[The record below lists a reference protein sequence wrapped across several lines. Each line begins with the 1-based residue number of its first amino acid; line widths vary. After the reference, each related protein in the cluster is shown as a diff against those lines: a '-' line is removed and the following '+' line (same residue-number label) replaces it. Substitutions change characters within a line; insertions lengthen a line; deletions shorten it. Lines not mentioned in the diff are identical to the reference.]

1 MKNNNFDGDVS
12 VGRNLATGGDA
23 NIQGS
28 ATIGHNLKV
37 KGWLEADNIK
47 DTCKGM
53 FETVEKLRLAYP
65 LPKDGW
71 WALVGDSLP
80 AKIYLAEAGEWNA
93 SGGTTGLPTLDSQQL
108 EEILGNFPAMQEDI
122 SNNKKA
128 IDQTKESLSAL
139 QQQHTLDKS
148 ALDATIA
155 TEQAE
160 RSQTDLNL
168 QKAIDAEVQ
177 SRTSE
182 DNAIKQKLAT
192 ETLNRQAGDNS
203 LDGKITAETTART
216 DADTALGKRID
227 NLSTAMDNGDQ
238 ELHEALRDEEH
249 NRQSADTKLG
259 ERITTLENVGAK
271 KLVKRLSAN
280 YVSNGDLN
288 NPENNL
294 ELISTLVDNKGAETT
309 EKITIPSATNN
320 NDGIMSKE
328 KARFLSSL
336 AGLQLFGA
344 SDGYSNEPVAT
355 NDTVTLNFPLMEVN
369 NQGDYSQSDTGT
381 DYVLKAATATEA
393 GLMSSDDKN
402 KLDAMENKIITRVLS
417 IEETIRQDFGDAD
430 TGLGN
435 RITTETTARTEA
447 DTAINAEIAT
457 VKDSV
462 VGKKSK
468 TWNGFAEVFNNID
481 ENKATADCAHAEGHQ
496 TTASEQAAHAEGKKT
511 VASSPYAHAEGDQTQ
526 ATASSSH
533 SEGYGTR
540 ASGYAS
546 HAEGGSTVAS
556 GNFTHAGGEH
566 TKATNYAEQ
575 AIGYYNKSTYVE
587 NKGQWKGDSESTL
600 FSVGNGTSESDRK
613 NALEIK
619 QDGTVLVQKPGTKQ
633 TVKVYDGLMTA
644 EEKATLDAL
653 PTRLTTEQTAR
664 VQADKTLQTN
674 IDALKATA
682 TADANGLM
690 SKEDKVKF
698 DEMKTITPYAEDLQ
712 SYGIEIPKPSVATS
726 KVRRIGNM
734 EMHRTLPIQSKMRGC
749 LLDDDGNVVEYL
761 PDNDWT
767 TAVRDGSKGQVMVEL
782 PEHWER
788 FYINEQGLQCVRIS
802 ELNLPGYFFVPK
814 MFISAYNAS
823 LQRSTNRLCSVVNK
837 DVDYRGGNNF
847 AEYDGQYNS
856 LLGMPV
862 TAVSRG
868 KFREYARNRNAG
880 KTTEWNCYLYEA
892 YRILTWFYI
901 IEYADRNVQ
910 QAFNAE
916 KTTEGFAQG
925 GLGEAIAIGYSD
937 WGTYNKY
944 NPFIPCGYTDE
955 FGNRSGAKQLTISDN
970 ADFTHTR
977 WVPRYR
983 GVESFFADLWLWCDG
998 VNIKV
1003 SPTVENGGDNTSK
1016 VYVCKD
1022 KSKFNETNYDGYEYL
1037 CDEAREAGIVT
1048 DIHFGKRGD
1057 IIATVVGGKSYA
1069 DNYCDCHY
1077 VNTENKEE
1085 ALRGLLLGGNVY
1097 YGAAAG
1103 LALSY
1108 SRYTPAFASANV
1120 GSRLCFSPAS
1130 ANHDTNPI

>member
-93 SGGTTGLPTLDSQQL
+93 SGGTSGLPTLDSQQL

-309 EKITIPSATNN
+309 EKITIPSATIN

-336 AGLQLFGA
+336 AGLHLFGA

-369 NQGDYSQSDTGT
+369 YQGDYSQSDTGT

-457 VKDSV
+457 VRDSV

-575 AIGYYNKSTYVE
+575 AIGYYNKSTYV
-587 NKGQWKGDSESTL
+587 NNGQWKGDSESTL

-644 EEKATLDAL
+644 EEKASLEQL
-653 PTRLTTEQTAR
+653 PTQLTAEQTAR

-690 SKEDKVKF
+690 SKEDKAKF

-837 DVDYRGGNNF
+837 DVDYRGGNNL

-868 KFREYARNRNAG
+868 KFRDYARNRNAG

-916 KTTEGFAQG
+916 KTPEGFAQG

-1069 DNYCDCHY
+1069 DNYCDYHY

-1085 ALRGLLLGGNVY
+1085 ALRGLLLGGYVAS
-1097 YGAAAG
+1097 GAAAG
-1103 LALSY
+1103 LAISDSGY
-1108 SRYTPAFASANV
+1108 APAFASATL

>member
-1 MKNNNFDGDVS
+1 MKAKTRLQDVYNKDAYVPFSIDGLQGAILLDELVNDPQLKEWYDAILTN
-12 VGRNLATGGDA
+12 GGMIQNLRGE
-23 NIQGS
+23 Q
-28 ATIGHNLKV
+28 L
-37 KGWLEADNIK
+37 AD
-47 DTCKGM
+47 DSY
-53 FETVEKLRLAYP
+53 KLVVTTL
-65 LPKDGW
+65 
-71 WALVGDSLP
+71 
-80 AKIYLAEAGEWNA
+80 NTT
-93 SGGTTGLPTLDSQQL
+93 GTTSEKEFIIGKATADALLL
-108 EEILGNFPAMQEDI
+108 E
-122 SNNKKA
+122 
-128 IDQTKESLSAL
+128 
-139 QQQHTLDKS
+139 
-148 ALDATIA
+148 
-155 TEQAE
+155 
-160 RSQTDLNL
+160 
-168 QKAIDAEVQ
+168 
-177 SRTSE
+177 
-182 DNAIKQKLAT
+182 T
-192 ETLNRQAGDNS
+192 ETREQ
-203 LDGKITAETTART
+203 
-216 DADTALGKRID
+216 ADTAL
-227 NLSTAMDNGDQ
+227 
-238 ELHEALRDEEH
+238 EA
-249 NRQSADTKLG
+249 
-259 ERITTLENVGAK
+259 
-271 KLVKRLSAN
+271 
-280 YVSNGDLN
+280 
-288 NPENNL
+288 
-294 ELISTLVDNKGAETT
+294 
-309 EKITIPSATNN
+309 KITE
-320 NDGIMSKE
+320 E
-328 KARFLSSL
+328 K
-336 AGLQLFGA
+336 
-344 SDGYSNEPVAT
+344 N
-355 NDTVTLNFPLMEVN
+355 
-369 NQGDYSQSDTGT
+369 
-381 DYVLKAATATEA
+381 
-393 GLMSSDDKN
+393 
-402 KLDAMENKIITRVLS
+402 
-417 IEETIRQDFGDAD
+417 
-430 TGLGN
+430 
-435 RITTETTARTEA
+435 ARTEA

-556 GNFTHAGGEH
+556 GSFTHAGGEH

-575 AIGYYNKSTYVE
+575 AIGYYNKSTYV
-587 NKGQWKGDSESTL
+587 NNGQWKGDSESTL

-644 EEKATLDAL
+644 EEKASLEQL
-653 PTRLTTEQTAR
+653 PTQLTAEQTAR
-664 VQADKTLQTN
+664 EQADKTLQTN

-690 SKEDKVKF
+690 SKEDKAKF

-837 DVDYRGGNNF
+837 DVDYRGGNNL

-916 KTTEGFAQG
+916 KTPEGFAQG
-925 GLGEAIAIGYSD
+925 GLGEAIAIDYSD

-1022 KSKFNETNYDGYEYL
+1022 KSKLNETNYDGYEYL

-1069 DNYCDCHY
+1069 DNYCDYHY

-1085 ALRGLLLGGNVY
+1085 ALRGLLLGGSVNF
-1097 YGAAAG
+1097 GAPAG
-1103 LALSY
+1103 LAISH
-1108 SRYTPAFASANV
+1108 SGNSPAVASSGL

>member
-402 KLDAMENKIITRVLS
+402 KLDAMEDKIITRVLS

-533 SEGYGTR
+533 SEGYGTI

-600 FSVGNGTSESDRK
+600 FSIGNGTSESDRK
-613 NALEIK
+613 NALEVK

-644 EEKATLDAL
+644 EEKASLEQL
-653 PTRLTTEQTAR
+653 PTQLTAEQTAR

-690 SKEDKVKF
+690 SKEDKAKLDTKVATKEDIAKERTAREEADKVLTANLAKEVTDRTNAVNAEATARVQADTAINGEIQGIKDKGSLFDLFKAAGATLNSDGKTWSMNGITDLTTQDMVKAF
-698 DEMKTITPYAEDLQ
+698 VFSYPLSFLISWSSAIHGTNIRTNFPLISRHNFYYWVDADSCFLANNQLEVVNLDMRGWRAKLKITSSMFMNCKKLRVVKNIDLQNNTTMNKMFQGCNSLENIDIINLNGSLDLKDSPLLSKESIVHLINHASPSSPITITLHPTAYAMATADP
-712 SYGIEIPKPSVATS
+712 EIQAELEKQPNISLAEGEP
-726 KVRRIGNM
+726 
-734 EMHRTLPIQSKMRGC
+734 
-749 LLDDDGNVVEYL
+749 
-761 PDNDWT
+761 
-767 TAVRDGSKGQVMVEL
+767 TA
-782 PEHWER
+782 
-788 FYINEQGLQCVRIS
+788 
-802 ELNLPGYFFVPK
+802 
-814 MFISAYNAS
+814 
-823 LQRSTNRLCSVVNK
+823 
-837 DVDYRGGNNF
+837 
-847 AEYDGQYNS
+847 
-856 LLGMPV
+856 
-862 TAVSRG
+862 
-868 KFREYARNRNAG
+868 
-880 KTTEWNCYLYEA
+880 
-892 YRILTWFYI
+892 
-901 IEYADRNVQ
+901 
-910 QAFNAE
+910 
-916 KTTEGFAQG
+916 
-925 GLGEAIAIGYSD
+925 
-937 WGTYNKY
+937 
-944 NPFIPCGYTDE
+944 
-955 FGNRSGAKQLTISDN
+955 
-970 ADFTHTR
+970 
-977 WVPRYR
+977 
-983 GVESFFADLWLWCDG
+983 
-998 VNIKV
+998 
-1003 SPTVENGGDNTSK
+1003 
-1016 VYVCKD
+1016 
-1022 KSKFNETNYDGYEYL
+1022 
-1037 CDEAREAGIVT
+1037 
-1048 DIHFGKRGD
+1048 
-1057 IIATVVGGKSYA
+1057 
-1069 DNYCDCHY
+1069 
-1077 VNTENKEE
+1077 
-1085 ALRGLLLGGNVY
+1085 
-1097 YGAAAG
+1097 
-1103 LALSY
+1103 
-1108 SRYTPAFASANV
+1108 
-1120 GSRLCFSPAS
+1120 
-1130 ANHDTNPI
+1130 

>member
-1 MKNNNFDGDVS
+1 MKNNNLDGDVS

-80 AKIYLAEAGEWNA
+80 AKIYLSEAGEWNA
-93 SGGTTGLPTLDSQQL
+93 SGGTSGLPTLDSQQL

-128 IDQTKESLSAL
+128 IDQTKENLSAL

-168 QKAIDAEVQ
+168 QEAIDAEVQ

-182 DNAIKQKLAT
+182 DNAIKQELAT
-192 ETLNRQAGDNS
+192 ETVNRQAGDNS

-216 DADTALGKRID
+216 DADTALGERID

-249 NRQSADTKLG
+249 NRQSADTKLR
-259 ERITTLENVGAK
+259 ERITTLENVGAGK
-271 KLVKRLSAN
+271 VVKRLSAN
-280 YVSNGDLN
+280 YVSNGDLI
-288 NPENNL
+288 NPENDL

-393 GLMSSDDKN
+393 GLMSTDDKN
-402 KLDAMENKIITRVLS
+402 KLDAMEDKIITRVLS

-430 TGLGN
+430 TELDN
-435 RITTETTARTEA
+435 RINEETTVRTEA
-447 DTAINAEIAT
+447 DTAINAEIAK

-468 TWNGFAEVFNNID
+468 TWNGYAEVFNNIN
-481 ENKATADCAHAEGHQ
+481 ENRATADCAHAEGTK
-496 TTASEQAAHAEGKKT
+496 TTASEQAAHAEGKLT
-511 VASSPYAHAEGDQTQ
+511 VASSPYAHAEGDQTR

-533 SEGYGTR
+533 SEGFGTR

-566 TKATNYAEQ
+566 TKAANYAEQ
-575 AIGYYNKSTYVE
+575 AIGYYNKSTYV
-587 NKGQWKGDSESTL
+587 NNNGQWKGDSESTL

-613 NALEIK
+613 NALEVK
-619 QDGTVLVQKPGTKQ
+619 QDGTVLVQKPGTKEMA
-633 TVKVYDGLMTA
+633 KVYDGLMTA
-644 EEKATLDAL
+644 EEKASLEEL
-653 PTRLTTEQTAR
+653 PTRLTTEQIAR
-664 VQADKTLQTN
+664 EQADTAINGEIQGIKDKGTLHDLFLASGATYNQDTKMYQLNGLELTTNEMVMCYIVSANIWQADNYANICNSTKLKTTIKAFALKNFNKNINANNMFAYSSIVVADLWYINRNHRCLISDGTEMFKRCSYLSSVHGLNAKNCKTFIYAFSGCSKLKDIDIINLEIN
-674 IDALKATA
+674 IDFTDSPLLSKESIVHLISNATPSSPITITLHPTAYTMA
-682 TADANGLM
+682 TADP
-690 SKEDKVKF
+690 E
-698 DEMKTITPYAEDLQ
+698 IQAELKKQ
-712 SYGIEIPKPSVATS
+712 PNISLAEGEPSA
-726 KVRRIGNM
+726 
-734 EMHRTLPIQSKMRGC
+734 
-749 LLDDDGNVVEYL
+749 
-761 PDNDWT
+761 
-767 TAVRDGSKGQVMVEL
+767 
-782 PEHWER
+782 
-788 FYINEQGLQCVRIS
+788 
-802 ELNLPGYFFVPK
+802 
-814 MFISAYNAS
+814 
-823 LQRSTNRLCSVVNK
+823 
-837 DVDYRGGNNF
+837 
-847 AEYDGQYNS
+847 
-856 LLGMPV
+856 
-862 TAVSRG
+862 
-868 KFREYARNRNAG
+868 
-880 KTTEWNCYLYEA
+880 
-892 YRILTWFYI
+892 
-901 IEYADRNVQ
+901 
-910 QAFNAE
+910 
-916 KTTEGFAQG
+916 
-925 GLGEAIAIGYSD
+925 
-937 WGTYNKY
+937 
-944 NPFIPCGYTDE
+944 
-955 FGNRSGAKQLTISDN
+955 
-970 ADFTHTR
+970 
-977 WVPRYR
+977 
-983 GVESFFADLWLWCDG
+983 
-998 VNIKV
+998 
-1003 SPTVENGGDNTSK
+1003 
-1016 VYVCKD
+1016 
-1022 KSKFNETNYDGYEYL
+1022 
-1037 CDEAREAGIVT
+1037 
-1048 DIHFGKRGD
+1048 
-1057 IIATVVGGKSYA
+1057 
-1069 DNYCDCHY
+1069 
-1077 VNTENKEE
+1077 
-1085 ALRGLLLGGNVY
+1085 
-1097 YGAAAG
+1097 
-1103 LALSY
+1103 
-1108 SRYTPAFASANV
+1108 
-1120 GSRLCFSPAS
+1120 
-1130 ANHDTNPI
+1130 

>member
-1 MKNNNFDGDVS
+1 MKAKTRLQDVYNKDAYVPFSIDGLQGAILLDELVNDPQLKEWYDAILTN
-12 VGRNLATGGDA
+12 GGMIQNLRGE
-23 NIQGS
+23 Q
-28 ATIGHNLKV
+28 L
-37 KGWLEADNIK
+37 AD
-47 DTCKGM
+47 DSY
-53 FETVEKLRLAYP
+53 KLVVTTL
-65 LPKDGW
+65 
-71 WALVGDSLP
+71 
-80 AKIYLAEAGEWNA
+80 NTT
-93 SGGTTGLPTLDSQQL
+93 GTTSEKEFIIGKATADALLL
-108 EEILGNFPAMQEDI
+108 E
-122 SNNKKA
+122 
-128 IDQTKESLSAL
+128 
-139 QQQHTLDKS
+139 
-148 ALDATIA
+148 
-155 TEQAE
+155 
-160 RSQTDLNL
+160 
-168 QKAIDAEVQ
+168 
-177 SRTSE
+177 
-182 DNAIKQKLAT
+182 T
-192 ETLNRQAGDNS
+192 ETREQ
-203 LDGKITAETTART
+203 
-216 DADTALGKRID
+216 ADTAL
-227 NLSTAMDNGDQ
+227 
-238 ELHEALRDEEH
+238 EA
-249 NRQSADTKLG
+249 
-259 ERITTLENVGAK
+259 
-271 KLVKRLSAN
+271 
-280 YVSNGDLN
+280 
-288 NPENNL
+288 
-294 ELISTLVDNKGAETT
+294 
-309 EKITIPSATNN
+309 KITE
-320 NDGIMSKE
+320 E
-328 KARFLSSL
+328 K
-336 AGLQLFGA
+336 
-344 SDGYSNEPVAT
+344 N
-355 NDTVTLNFPLMEVN
+355 
-369 NQGDYSQSDTGT
+369 
-381 DYVLKAATATEA
+381 
-393 GLMSSDDKN
+393 
-402 KLDAMENKIITRVLS
+402 
-417 IEETIRQDFGDAD
+417 
-430 TGLGN
+430 
-435 RITTETTARTEA
+435 ARTEA

-556 GNFTHAGGEH
+556 GSFTHAGGEH

-575 AIGYYNKSTYVE
+575 AIGYYNKSTYV
-587 NKGQWKGDSESTL
+587 NNGQWKGDSESTL

-644 EEKATLDAL
+644 EEKASLEQL
-653 PTRLTTEQTAR
+653 PTQLTAEQTAR
-664 VQADKTLQTN
+664 EQADKTLQTN

-690 SKEDKVKF
+690 SKEDKAKF

-837 DVDYRGGNNF
+837 DVDYRGGNNL

-916 KTTEGFAQG
+916 KTPEGFAQG
-925 GLGEAIAIGYSD
+925 GLGEAIAIDYSD

-1022 KSKFNETNYDGYEYL
+1022 KSKLNETNYDGYEYL

-1069 DNYCDCHY
+1069 DNYCDYHY

-1085 ALRGLLLGGNVY
+1085 ALRGLLLGGDVAN
-1097 YGAAAG
+1097 GAPAG

-1108 SRYTPAFASANV
+1108 SRHSPAVASTFI

>member
-1 MKNNNFDGDVS
+1 MKAKTRLQDVYNKDAYVPFSIDGLQGAILLDELVNDPQLKEWYDAILTN
-12 VGRNLATGGDA
+12 GGMIQNLRGE
-23 NIQGS
+23 Q
-28 ATIGHNLKV
+28 L
-37 KGWLEADNIK
+37 AD
-47 DTCKGM
+47 DSY
-53 FETVEKLRLAYP
+53 KLVVTTL
-65 LPKDGW
+65 
-71 WALVGDSLP
+71 
-80 AKIYLAEAGEWNA
+80 NTT
-93 SGGTTGLPTLDSQQL
+93 GTTSEKEFIIGKATADALLL
-108 EEILGNFPAMQEDI
+108 E
-122 SNNKKA
+122 
-128 IDQTKESLSAL
+128 
-139 QQQHTLDKS
+139 
-148 ALDATIA
+148 
-155 TEQAE
+155 
-160 RSQTDLNL
+160 
-168 QKAIDAEVQ
+168 
-177 SRTSE
+177 
-182 DNAIKQKLAT
+182 T
-192 ETLNRQAGDNS
+192 ETREQ
-203 LDGKITAETTART
+203 
-216 DADTALGKRID
+216 ADTAL
-227 NLSTAMDNGDQ
+227 
-238 ELHEALRDEEH
+238 EA
-249 NRQSADTKLG
+249 
-259 ERITTLENVGAK
+259 
-271 KLVKRLSAN
+271 
-280 YVSNGDLN
+280 
-288 NPENNL
+288 
-294 ELISTLVDNKGAETT
+294 
-309 EKITIPSATNN
+309 KITE
-320 NDGIMSKE
+320 E
-328 KARFLSSL
+328 K
-336 AGLQLFGA
+336 
-344 SDGYSNEPVAT
+344 N
-355 NDTVTLNFPLMEVN
+355 
-369 NQGDYSQSDTGT
+369 
-381 DYVLKAATATEA
+381 
-393 GLMSSDDKN
+393 
-402 KLDAMENKIITRVLS
+402 
-417 IEETIRQDFGDAD
+417 
-430 TGLGN
+430 
-435 RITTETTARTEA
+435 ARTEA

-556 GNFTHAGGEH
+556 GSFTHAGGEH

-575 AIGYYNKSTYVE
+575 AIGYYNKSTYV
-587 NKGQWKGDSESTL
+587 NNGQWKGDSESTL

-644 EEKATLDAL
+644 EEKASLEQL
-653 PTRLTTEQTAR
+653 PTQLTAEQTAR
-664 VQADKTLQTN
+664 EQADKTLQTN

-690 SKEDKVKF
+690 SKEDKAKF

-837 DVDYRGGNNF
+837 DVDYRGGNNL

-916 KTTEGFAQG
+916 KTPEGFAQG
-925 GLGEAIAIGYSD
+925 GLGEAIAIDYSD

-1022 KSKFNETNYDGYEYL
+1022 KSKLNETNYDGYEYL

-1069 DNYCDCHY
+1069 DNYCDYHY

-1085 ALRGLLLGGNVY
+1085 ALRGLLLGGSVN
-1097 YGAAAG
+1097 YGSAAG

-1108 SRYTPAFASANV
+1108 SGNSPAVASSLV

>member
-93 SGGTTGLPTLDSQQL
+93 SGGTSGLPALDSQQL

-192 ETLNRQAGDNS
+192 ETLNRQTGDNS

-556 GNFTHAGGEH
+556 GSFTHAGGEH

-613 NALEIK
+613 NALEVK

-644 EEKATLDAL
+644 EEKASLEQL
-653 PTRLTTEQTAR
+653 PTQLTAEQTAR
-664 VQADKTLQTN
+664 EQADKTLQTN

-690 SKEDKVKF
+690 SKEDKAKF

-837 DVDYRGGNNF
+837 DVDYRGGNNL

-916 KTTEGFAQG
+916 KTPEGFAQG
-925 GLGEAIAIGYSD
+925 GLGEAIAIDYSD

-1069 DNYCDCHY
+1069 DNYCDYHY
-1077 VNTENKEE
+1077 VNTENEEE
-1085 ALRGLLLGGNVY
+1085 ALRGLLLGGLVY
-1097 YGAAAG
+1097 SGAAAG
-1103 LALSY
+1103 LAFSD
-1108 SRYTPAFASANV
+1108 SGNAPAFASSYF

>member
-53 FETVEKLRLAYP
+53 FEAVEKLRLAYP

-93 SGGTTGLPTLDSQQL
+93 SGGTSGLPTLDSQQL

-128 IDQTKESLSAL
+128 IDQTKENLSAL

-168 QKAIDAEVQ
+168 QEAIDAEVQ

-192 ETLNRQAGDNS
+192 EIQNRQAGDNS

-216 DADTALGKRID
+216 DADTALGERID

-259 ERITTLENVGAK
+259 ERITTLENVGAGK
-271 KLVKRLSAN
+271 VVKRLSAN

-402 KLDAMENKIITRVLS
+402 KLDAMEDKIITRVLS

-468 TWNGFAEVFNNID
+468 TWNGFAEVFNNIN
-481 ENKATADCAHAEGHQ
+481 ENKATADCAHAEGIQ
-496 TTASEQAAHAEGKKT
+496 TTASEQAAHAEGKLT
-511 VASSPYAHAEGDQTQ
+511 VASKPYAHAEGDQTQ
-526 ATASSSH
+526 ATSSSSH
-533 SEGYGTR
+533 SEGFGTR

-575 AIGYYNKSTYVE
+575 AIGYYNKSTYV
-587 NKGQWKGDSESTL
+587 NNNGQWKGDSESTL

-613 NALEIK
+613 NALEVK
-619 QDGTVLVQKPGTKQ
+619 QDGTVLVQKPGTKEM
-633 TVKVYDGLMTA
+633 VKVQDGLMSSTDRA
-644 EEKATLDAL
+644 KLNSLGSSTSIIPARVDTYKSLRVLSNKIL
-653 PTRLTTEQTAR
+653 PTDSVVLYRKIRARRHSNMFPSHSFGIHKWNVKRWVKLDTITNYPGNSQVDQISPITEYISHGGGIGENHIKIKIKIYEETFDFLQFIERYFAYTEQVDGSQIKCHIRNGNQPKVFTLPDEKGKQIKTKSFLWGIQLYREENPITEILPFR
-664 VQADKTLQTN
+664 V
-674 IDALKATA
+674 
-682 TADANGLM
+682 
-690 SKEDKVKF
+690 E
-698 DEMKTITPYAEDLQ
+698 ITVQ
-712 SYGIEIPKPSVATS
+712 
-726 KVRRIGNM
+726 RRI
-734 EMHRTLPIQSKMRGC
+734 
-749 LLDDDGNVVEYL
+749 
-761 PDNDWT
+761 DN
-767 TAVRDGSKGQVMVEL
+767 
-782 PEHWER
+782 
-788 FYINEQGLQCVRIS
+788 
-802 ELNLPGYFFVPK
+802 
-814 MFISAYNAS
+814 
-823 LQRSTNRLCSVVNK
+823 
-837 DVDYRGGNNF
+837 
-847 AEYDGQYNS
+847 
-856 LLGMPV
+856 
-862 TAVSRG
+862 
-868 KFREYARNRNAG
+868 
-880 KTTEWNCYLYEA
+880 
-892 YRILTWFYI
+892 
-901 IEYADRNVQ
+901 
-910 QAFNAE
+910 
-916 KTTEGFAQG
+916 
-925 GLGEAIAIGYSD
+925 
-937 WGTYNKY
+937 
-944 NPFIPCGYTDE
+944 
-955 FGNRSGAKQLTISDN
+955 
-970 ADFTHTR
+970 
-977 WVPRYR
+977 
-983 GVESFFADLWLWCDG
+983 
-998 VNIKV
+998 
-1003 SPTVENGGDNTSK
+1003 
-1016 VYVCKD
+1016 
-1022 KSKFNETNYDGYEYL
+1022 
-1037 CDEAREAGIVT
+1037 
-1048 DIHFGKRGD
+1048 
-1057 IIATVVGGKSYA
+1057 
-1069 DNYCDCHY
+1069 
-1077 VNTENKEE
+1077 
-1085 ALRGLLLGGNVY
+1085 
-1097 YGAAAG
+1097 
-1103 LALSY
+1103 
-1108 SRYTPAFASANV
+1108 SANIICKL
-1120 GSRLCFSPAS
+1120 GK
-1130 ANHDTNPI
+1130 

>member
-93 SGGTTGLPTLDSQQL
+93 SGGTSGLPTLDSQQL

-309 EKITIPSATNN
+309 EKITIPSATIN

-336 AGLQLFGA
+336 AGLHLFGA

-369 NQGDYSQSDTGT
+369 YQGDYSQSDTGT

-402 KLDAMENKIITRVLS
+402 KLDAMEDKIITRVLS

-457 VKDSV
+457 VRDSV

-600 FSVGNGTSESDRK
+600 FSIGNGTSESDRK

-644 EEKATLDAL
+644 EEKASLEQL
-653 PTRLTTEQTAR
+653 PTQLTAEQTAR

-690 SKEDKVKF
+690 SKEDKVKLDTKVATKEDITEERTAREEADKVLTANLAKEVTDRTNAVNAEATAREQADTAINGEIQGIKDKGSLF
-698 DEMKTITPYAEDLQ
+698 DLFKAAGATLNSDGKTWSMNGITDLTTQELINAYQRRPIGPYLAEVYSNVQPHLKFRTNFPIPSWYNPVITSADKLCYVNRFIEVLQIGGTKNIASSYVALRSCTDWLQGAEKLRIVLGPLFEVGIIKFSNTDFKQCQALEDIRLKNLKSNIYFQDSPALNKESIKFMISQASSSSPITITLHPTAYAMATADP
-712 SYGIEIPKPSVATS
+712 EIQAELEKQPNISLAEGEP
-726 KVRRIGNM
+726 
-734 EMHRTLPIQSKMRGC
+734 
-749 LLDDDGNVVEYL
+749 
-761 PDNDWT
+761 
-767 TAVRDGSKGQVMVEL
+767 TA
-782 PEHWER
+782 
-788 FYINEQGLQCVRIS
+788 
-802 ELNLPGYFFVPK
+802 
-814 MFISAYNAS
+814 
-823 LQRSTNRLCSVVNK
+823 
-837 DVDYRGGNNF
+837 
-847 AEYDGQYNS
+847 
-856 LLGMPV
+856 
-862 TAVSRG
+862 
-868 KFREYARNRNAG
+868 
-880 KTTEWNCYLYEA
+880 
-892 YRILTWFYI
+892 
-901 IEYADRNVQ
+901 
-910 QAFNAE
+910 
-916 KTTEGFAQG
+916 
-925 GLGEAIAIGYSD
+925 
-937 WGTYNKY
+937 
-944 NPFIPCGYTDE
+944 
-955 FGNRSGAKQLTISDN
+955 
-970 ADFTHTR
+970 
-977 WVPRYR
+977 
-983 GVESFFADLWLWCDG
+983 
-998 VNIKV
+998 
-1003 SPTVENGGDNTSK
+1003 
-1016 VYVCKD
+1016 
-1022 KSKFNETNYDGYEYL
+1022 
-1037 CDEAREAGIVT
+1037 
-1048 DIHFGKRGD
+1048 
-1057 IIATVVGGKSYA
+1057 
-1069 DNYCDCHY
+1069 
-1077 VNTENKEE
+1077 
-1085 ALRGLLLGGNVY
+1085 
-1097 YGAAAG
+1097 
-1103 LALSY
+1103 
-1108 SRYTPAFASANV
+1108 
-1120 GSRLCFSPAS
+1120 
-1130 ANHDTNPI
+1130 